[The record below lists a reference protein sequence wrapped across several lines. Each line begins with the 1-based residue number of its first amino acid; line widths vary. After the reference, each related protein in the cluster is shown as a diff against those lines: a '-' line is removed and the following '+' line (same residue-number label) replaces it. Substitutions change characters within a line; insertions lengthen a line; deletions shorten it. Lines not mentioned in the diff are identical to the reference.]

1 MEIKGTI
8 ILDLP
13 KVEGISKAGNPWKKK
28 EWVLETVDTQFPRKV
43 MFHFFGDRA
52 ETPLE
57 VGHTYVI
64 QCEPESRE
72 FNGRWY
78 TDIRGISATPVD
90 AGFGP
95 APQAGFS
102 QAQQQFG
109 AAAPAAQPGYPQ
121 APQTDFTANDAEGD
135 LPF

>member
-13 KVEGISKAGNPWKKK
+13 KVEGISKAGNAWKKK
-28 EWVLETVDTQFPRKV
+28 EWVLETVDTQYPRKV

-57 VGHTYVI
+57 VGRTYII

-90 AGFGP
+90 AGFG
-95 APQAGFS
+95 S
-102 QAQQQFG
+102 VQQPPMSQFG
-109 AAAPAAQPGYPQ
+109 AAPAAPQSGYAQPAQP
-121 APQTDFTANDAEGD
+121 DFTANDGEGD